1 MEDIL
6 LFVNYNSIN
15 LKTKVIGDEG
25 RDIRNKQ
32 KREDVIYHDFAYIML
47 SIHPTNQPVI
57 KTPESKHY
65 ARLVLT

>member
-1 MEDIL
+1 M
-6 LFVNYNSIN
+6 
-15 LKTKVIGDEG
+15 IGDEG